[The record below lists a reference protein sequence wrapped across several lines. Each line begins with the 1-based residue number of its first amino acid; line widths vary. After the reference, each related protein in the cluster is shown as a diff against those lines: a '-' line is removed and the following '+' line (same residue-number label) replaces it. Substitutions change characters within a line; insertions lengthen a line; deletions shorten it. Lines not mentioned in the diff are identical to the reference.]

1 LAVED
6 DTMPDKDSEQP
17 DPGAPAMAAPP
28 EGAAAGGGDEGPSQT
43 VCFQVSRLS
52 LLYRYLFLLV
62 LTGLGVFLLS
72 LLIPMAVSGRDYLI
86 GALLVLWGFALLRYW
101 AFLLSTPHRICLE
114 ENAVLVLHALFRT
127 RKIECSEISAMRV
140 SPIYQ
145 SYLRIV
151 TSGKKTFPMLN
162 HIDGLHDLIGRI
174 KAINPDLETRGC

>member
-6 DTMPDKDSEQP
+6 ETMPERDADQP
-17 DPGAPAMAAPP
+17 DPGAPAMEEPSDGATAAR
-28 EGAAAGGGDEGPSQT
+28 GDEGLSQT
-43 VCFQVSRLS
+43 ACFQVSRLS

-62 LTGLGVFLLS
+62 LTGIGILLLS
-72 LLIPMAVSGRDYLI
+72 ILIPMAVSGQDYLI
-86 GALLVLWGFALLRYW
+86 GGLLVLWGLALLRYW

-114 ENAVLVLHALFRT
+114 EDAVLVLHALFRT
-127 RKIECSEISAMRV
+127 KKIECSEISAIRV

-151 TSGKKTFPMLN
+151 TAGKKSFPMLN
-162 HIDGLHDLIGRI
+162 HVDGLHDLIGRI

>member
-1 LAVED
+1 
-6 DTMPDKDSEQP
+6 MPEKNADQAK
-17 DPGAPAMAAPP
+17 PGATTAEDPTDDVLASSTDN
-28 EGAAAGGGDEGPSQT
+28 GLSQK

-62 LTGLGVFLLS
+62 LTGIGIFLLS
-72 LLIPMAVSGRDYLI
+72 LLIPMAVSGQDYLI
-86 GALLVLWGFALLRYW
+86 GILLILWGFALLRYW

-114 ENAVLVLHALFRT
+114 GNTSLVLHALFRT
-127 RKIECSEISAMRV
+127 RKIECSEISAVKV

-145 SYLRIV
+145 SYLRII

-162 HIDGLHDLIGRI
+162 HVDGLHDLIGRI

>member
-1 LAVED
+1 MAVED
-6 DTMPDKDSEQP
+6 EMMTDRDSNQP
-17 DPGAPAMAAPP
+17 DPGIPATEDPP
-28 EGAAAGGGDEGPSQT
+28 KGAAAASGDEGPSQT

-52 LLYRYLFLLV
+52 LFYRYLFLLV
-62 LTGLGVFLLS
+62 LTGIGVFLLS
-72 LLIPMAVSGRDYLI
+72 MLIPMAVSGRDYLI
-86 GALLVLWGFALLRYW
+86 GGLLILWGFALLRYW

-114 ENAVLVLHALFRT
+114 EEAVLVLHALFRT
-127 RKIECSEISAMRV
+127 RKMECSEISAIRV

-162 HIDGLHDLIGRI
+162 HVDGLHDLIGRI